1 MPIINAANAVSLSS
15 RLPDTIG
22 EIDCDN
28 DIDLEVQEDVTMK
41 HESGAPAN
49 KSLRSAESRRKDGA
63 MSSFVSLPPKAPG
76 TPKGESKVDIDFT
89 VNVDEN
95 DRESDYVFS
104 AAAIVSQL

>member
-1 MPIINAANAVSLSS
+1 LPIINAANAVSLSS
-15 RLPDTIG
+15 RLPDTIS

-41 HESGAPAN
+41 HESDAHA
-49 KSLRSAESRRKDGA
+49 KASHRSVESRRKDETWR
-63 MSSFVSLPPKAPG
+63 SFVTLPPKASK
-76 TPKGESKVDIDFT
+76 TPKGESKANINFA

-95 DRESDYVFS
+95 DRETDYVFT

>member
-1 MPIINAANAVSLSS
+1 MPIVNATNAVSLSS
-15 RLPDTIG
+15 RLPDTIS

-41 HESGAPAN
+41 HESDAHAK
-49 KSLRSAESRRKDGA
+49 KSHRSAESRRKDETK
-63 MSSFVSLPPKAPG
+63 SSFVSLLPKSSK
-76 TPKGESKVDIDFT
+76 TQKVESKADFNFT

-95 DRESDYVFS
+95 DRETDFVFS